1 MYSEYDE
8 LLLGDL
14 AIVFSDAEIPEFRVW
29 VIPVLLMVG
38 VLLIALGFTKLERSG
53 GKGFF
58 KVRANLLFTPFL
70 G

>member
-1 MYSEYDE
+1 
-8 LLLGDL
+8 
-14 AIVFSDAEIPEFRVW
+14 
-29 VIPVLLMVG
+29 MVG